1 MTGTTYTTLELRKIL
16 SRKENVWYDRL
27 YRFDV
32 RLVHWLGRHSLTLLR
47 FAAGMVFLW
56 IGTSKLVPG
65 ASVTEPLIRAS
76 FADAPLNLI
85 MPALAAWEIAIGVLF
100 MVGYFKRA
108 LLALLLIHTVGTF
121 AMIGLRADLVFRAF
135 PFSLS
140 LEGQYL
146 ITNLMT
152 FIAGLVV
159 AATARG
165 GGLTTEADALMTARN
180 IEGKVELY

>member
-1 MTGTTYTTLELRKIL
+1 MKAHGHTYTTLELRSIL
-16 SRKENVWYDRL
+16 VRQENVWQNRL
-27 YRFDV
+27 YHFDV

-76 FADAPLNLI
+76 FPNSPLNLI
-85 MPALAAWEIAIGVLF
+85 MPALAIWEIAIGVLF

-108 LLALLLIHTVGTF
+108 LLVLLVLHTLGTL
-121 AMIGLRADLVFRAF
+121 AMIGLRSDLIFRQF
-135 PFSLS
+135 PFGLT

-165 GGLTTEADALMTARN
+165 GGLTSEADALVAARHV
-180 IEGKVELY
+180 EGKHE